1 VTLGTSDSVSVKIF
15 LVGNELRATMPY
27 KNYVELSDLLKSD
40 EISDSATYRLSF
52 EKGAETILRLD
63 RIQGLEMKPTGV
75 RALSRRQGVTIKEI
89 AKVMGCSYVTLVRK
103 INKPGGIQLT
113 LSSDR
118 RVEMTEENFANLNLS
133 KQQINELKVIERK
146 RTGSS

>member
-1 VTLGTSDSVSVKIF
+1 
-15 LVGNELRATMPY
+15 
-27 KNYVELSDLLKSD
+27 
-40 EISDSATYRLSF
+40 
-52 EKGAETILRLD
+52 
-63 RIQGLEMKPTGV
+63 MKPTGV